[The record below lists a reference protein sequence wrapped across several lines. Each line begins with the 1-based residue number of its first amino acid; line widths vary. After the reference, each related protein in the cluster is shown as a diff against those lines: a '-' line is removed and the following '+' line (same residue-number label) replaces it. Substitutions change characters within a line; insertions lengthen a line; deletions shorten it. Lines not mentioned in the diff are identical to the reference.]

1 MGGEIPPVEIG
12 HLPDLLELAESVQ
25 ASGESRLLKCGD
37 REVALITPVERKAG
51 SARRPRRRDRRTNE
65 NDPLWNI
72 IGVADAAGSPN
83 DPTDVAANKH
93 EYLAD
98 AYDIK
103 QS

>member
-1 MGGEIPPVEIG
+1 MRGEVVSVEIG
-12 HLPDLLELAESVQ
+12 HLPDLLQVAEEVQ

-37 REVALITPVERKAG
+37 REVALIAPIEHKAR
-51 SARRPRRRDRRTNE
+51 SPRRPKRRDRHTSE

-72 IGVADAAGSPN
+72 IGVGDDAGSPN

-93 EYLAD
+93 KYLAD

-103 QS
+103 P